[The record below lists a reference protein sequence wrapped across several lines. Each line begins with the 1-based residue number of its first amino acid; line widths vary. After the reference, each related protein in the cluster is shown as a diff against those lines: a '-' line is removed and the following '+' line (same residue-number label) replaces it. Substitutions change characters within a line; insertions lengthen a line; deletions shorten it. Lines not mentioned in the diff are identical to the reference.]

1 MALSMTGIM
10 TPPSIAFSRN
20 LAMRIFRFLSRVLAL
35 FALLIGGRG
44 LAAQSPPVTEVY
56 EKTEVMIP
64 ARDGVK
70 LYTEIYAPR
79 NQAGD
84 LPIIFLR
91 TPYRVSDTKGA
102 FTRYFNSTFREL
114 AKDRYIFAA
123 QDARGRHGSE
133 GKFEWNRPVRHRKD
147 PKAIDASTDAYD
159 SIEWLTQ
166 NVARNNGR
174 VGMLGVSYP
183 GWYVTMALVDPHPA
197 LRAASPQASPSDY
210 FIGDDFFHFGAFRL
224 GPSAELPY
232 LFDFDPKLNARFPF
246 DQVDTYEFFLDLGPL
261 SNMNKRYLKGVSP
274 TWDNF
279 MAHATYDDYWK
290 AGGTLPHLD
299 EVRVPTLNVVGW
311 WDAENLGGA
320 LDIYDK
326 LEPLD
331 DKKLNRIVV
340 GPWSH
345 GQWSRGPAT
354 NLGAYE
360 FGSDTV
366 AFYQRGVEAPFFAH
380 YLKDEGE
387 MKLPEALM
395 FQTGA
400 NVWKEYETW
409 PPQKNTREQR
419 LYFHKGFRLGFDAP
433 VGSRSDDGFAS
444 YVSDPAKPV
453 PYSKRPIMGFWTG
466 MAGSKDPRFGRAGKL
481 WKVEDQR
488 FVSDRPDVLSFVTE
502 PLTEDVEITGKIAA
516 HLFASTSGTDCDW
529 VVKLIDVYPEKY
541 PAKPEMGGYQLMIA
555 DDVLRGKF
563 HKGFEKPVPLKSG
576 EVEEFEIDLRTR
588 NHLFRKGH
596 RIMVQ
601 VQSSWFPLV
610 DRNPQTF
617 VDIPNA
623 KSSDFRKA
631 EQRVYFT
638 EGRASH
644 IRLPVIDR

>member
-1 MALSMTGIM
+1 MAVSKSP
-10 TPPSIAFSRN
+10 TPFKFSARW
-20 LAMRIFRFLSRVLAL
+20 LAVVGLLAG
-35 FALLIGGRG
+35 FTT
-44 LAAQSPPVTEVY
+44 LAGQPFQATNVY
-56 EKTEVMIP
+56 TKTEVMIP
-64 ARDGVK
+64 ARDGVE
-70 LYTEIYAPR
+70 LYTEIYAPKD
-79 NQAGD
+79 QSEK

-91 TPYRVSDTKGA
+91 TPYRVSDAKGG
-102 FTRYFNSTFREL
+102 FTRYFSSTFREL

-133 GKFEWNRPVRHRKD
+133 GKFEWNRPVRHRQN
-147 PKAIDASTDAYD
+147 PKAIDASTDAHD
-159 SIEWLTQ
+159 SIEWLIR

-232 LFDFDPKLNARFPF
+232 LFDFDPKQNSRFPF

-279 MAHATYDDYWK
+279 MAHATYDEYWK
-290 AGGTLPHLD
+290 AGGTLPHLN

-331 DKKLNRIVV
+331 DRGLNRIVV
-340 GPWSH
+340 GPWAH
-345 GQWSRGPAT
+345 GQWASGPAT

-360 FGSDTV
+360 FGSDTL
-366 AFYQRGVEAPFFAH
+366 AHYQREIEAPFFAH

-400 NVWKEYETW
+400 NEWKDYDAW
-409 PPQKNTREQR
+409 PPTTDTREQK
-419 LYFHKGFRLGFDAP
+419 LYFHDGGRLSFDPP
-433 VGSRSDDGFAS
+433 VSGDGDNAFSS
-444 YVSDPAKPV
+444 YLSDPEKPV
-453 PYSKRPIMGFWTG
+453 PYTKRPIMGFWSG

-488 FVSDRPDVLSFVTE
+488 FVADRPDVLSFVTE
-502 PLTEDVEITGKIAA
+502 PLPENVEVVGRIAA
-516 HLFASTSGTDCDW
+516 HLFASTTGTDSDW
-529 VVKLIDVYPEKY
+529 VVKLIDVYPENY

-563 HKGFEKPVPLKSG
+563 HKSFEKPIPLEPGKAT
-576 EVEEFEIDLRTR
+576 EFRIDLRTR

-601 VQSSWFPLV
+601 IQSSWFPLI

-617 VDIPNA
+617 VDIPGA
-623 KSSDFRKA
+623 KAGDFRKA
-631 EQRVYFT
+631 EQRIYFT
-638 EGRASH
+638 MSQPSH
-644 IRLPVIDR
+644 IRLPVIKR